1 MCLSI
6 FLEIVSMSERTHH
19 DGPCPIER
27 VVAVFGGKWKTAI
40 LHSLTGSDR
49 RFNELRRM
57 VPEVT
62 QRMLTKQLRELVR
75 DGLVHREHFAEIPP
89 RVVYSLTQLGLSLV
103 PLFEEMDR
111 WGEDHMGEVYE
122 ANARYDVQPTLK
134 I

>member
-1 MCLSI
+1 
-6 FLEIVSMSERTHH
+6 MSERTHH

-40 LHSLTGSDR
+40 LHAMDGADR

-89 RVVYSLTQLGLSLV
+89 RVVYSLTPLGRSLV
-103 PLFEEMDR
+103 PVFQEIDR
-111 WGEDHMGEVYE
+111 WGIDHMEEVQR
-122 ANARYDVQPTLK
+122 ANDVYDAVPAEIAR
-134 I
+134 